1 MDDMDM
7 GEEIDQFQL
16 LEKKVDS
23 LIKLITSLKREKEPL
38 VEKINIQEEKI
49 ADLTKEVEHLKG
61 IRYKAKQSIVSLLE
75 KIEQLEV

>member
-1 MDDMDM
+1 M

-38 VEKINIQEEKI
+38 VKKINIQEEKI

-75 KIEQLEV
+75 KIKQLEV

>member
-1 MDDMDM
+1 MKNFPDS
-7 GEEIDQFQL
+7 GPYGLEI
-16 LEKKVDS
+16 
-23 LIKLITSLKREKEPL
+23 KREKEPL

>member
-1 MDDMDM
+1 MDAMDM

-16 LEKKVDS
+16 LEEKVDS
-23 LIKLITSLKREKEPL
+23 LIKFITSLKREKESL

-49 ADLTKEVEHLKG
+49 ADLAKEVELLKG